1 MQHMPQWTKQHY
13 MSPLDVLRSSGL
25 TRQQEVTKMF
35 TGGLQ
40 RVARL
45 TVDEYESQRK
55 KNEERQAIRDQKKVR
70 HPSYK
75 RTMIMQIVITADN
88 QQAQELKWHSEFMIA
103 I

>member
-1 MQHMPQWTKQHY
+1 MELLYFRLILFVPQY
-13 MSPLDVLRSSGL
+13 YVLDVLRSSGL

-45 TVDEYESQRK
+45 TVDEYENQKK

-70 HPSYK
+70 YFRFFFFS
-75 RTMIMQIVITADN
+75 IVSFITSSID
-88 QQAQELKWHSEFMIA
+88 SDCP
-103 I
+103 

>member
-1 MQHMPQWTKQHY
+1 
-13 MSPLDVLRSSGL
+13 
-25 TRQQEVTKMF
+25 MF

-55 KNEERQAIRDQKKVR
+55 KNEERQAIRDQKKVC
-70 HPSYK
+70 HPPSK
-75 RTMIMQIVITADN
+75 RTMIMQIVITAEN
-88 QQAQELKWHSEFMIA
+88 QPSQKFYCHSEFMIA